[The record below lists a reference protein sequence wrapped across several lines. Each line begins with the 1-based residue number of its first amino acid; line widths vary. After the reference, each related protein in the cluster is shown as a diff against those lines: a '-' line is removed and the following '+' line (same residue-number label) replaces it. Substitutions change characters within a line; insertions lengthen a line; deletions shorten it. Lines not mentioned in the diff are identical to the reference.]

1 MVRSLNKYLVLCL
14 MLLLSLRSFSQKEDP
29 KVLDDRKDREKDY
42 QDKKG
47 FDKFKKRSA
56 QVSAWQI
63 QNLKFGA
70 IVVRL
75 QNNQRKIDAYRKMD
89 DKNNLYETMAR
100 TQFLNKTM
108 IRSVLKEVDF
118 CKVYFIYAQSSD
130 SLLKGKK
137 QGIFLDSTLKVDP
150 NITMTENYYVLM
162 ETDYVYNSSI
172 GFVEED
178 SARKV
183 SETGPQ
189 TVFAPFVLKNKYG
202 HQLKDPFPFYTNKM
216 TALKKSQFTV
226 TEKIEAE
233 PGEFKNI
240 NLELKREY
248 SETYWLYYASSINYN
263 LQRFY
268 ERNAGVQVKDA
279 NLKPFLY

>member
-1 MVRSLNKYLVLCL
+1 
-14 MLLLSLRSFSQKEDP
+14 
-29 KVLDDRKDREKDY
+29 LDDRKDTEKDY

-47 FDKFKKRSA
+47 FEKFGKRSA

-70 IVVRL
+70 LVVRL
-75 QNNQRKIDAYRKMD
+75 QNNQRKIDAYRKMGD
-89 DKNNLYETMAR
+89 NENLHETIAR
-100 TQFLNKTM
+100 TQFLNKM
-108 IRSVLKEVDF
+108 IIYSILKEVDF

-137 QGIFLDSTLKVDP
+137 QGIFLDSTLKVNP
-150 NITMTENYYVLM
+150 NITMNENYYVLM
-162 ETDYVYNSSI
+162 ESDYVYNSSI
-172 GFVEED
+172 GFVKED

-189 TVFAPFVLKNKYG
+189 TVYAPFVIKNKYG

-216 TALKKSQFTV
+216 TPLKKSQFTAV
-226 TEKIEAE
+226 EQIEPE
-233 PGEFKNI
+233 PGIFKNI
-240 NLELKREY
+240 TLNLKREY
-248 SETYWLYYASSINYN
+248 SEAYWRYYSASINYN
-263 LQRFY
+263 LRHFY
-268 ERNAGVQVKDA
+268 EKNAGFQLQDA

>member
-1 MVRSLNKYLVLCL
+1 MALSLNKYWSVCFALVLS
-14 MLLLSLRSFSQKEDP
+14 LSSFSQKEDP
-29 KVLDDRKDREKDY
+29 KLLDDRKDSEKDY

-47 FDKFKKRSA
+47 FEKFKKRSA

-75 QNNQRKIDAYRKMD
+75 QNNQRKIDAYKKIG
-89 DKNNLYETMAR
+89 DKNNLYETMAK
-100 TQFLNKTM
+100 TQFLNKMM
-108 IRSVLKEVDF
+108 IRSILKEVDF

-137 QGIFLDSTLKVDP
+137 QGLFLDSTLKIDP
-150 NITMTENYYVLM
+150 NITMAENFYVLM

-172 GFVEED
+172 GFVKED

-183 SETGPQ
+183 SESGSQ
-189 TVFAPFVLKNKYG
+189 TVLAPFVIKNKYG

-216 TALKKSQFTV
+216 TPLKKSQFTTV
-226 TEKIEAE
+226 EKIEVE
-233 PGEFKNI
+233 PGEFKDVT
-240 NLELKREY
+240 LDLKREY
-248 SETYWLYYASSINYN
+248 SETYWRFYSTNINYN

-268 ERNAGVQVKDA
+268 ERNAGVQIKDA
-279 NLKPFLY
+279 SLKPFLY